1 MTASEGVGWRKEK
14 IDAPPLFSPSTLAS
28 LACSTIFETK
38 KPTTT
43 SVYRIQHRVFKA
55 PKQTRA

>member
-55 PKQTRA
+55 